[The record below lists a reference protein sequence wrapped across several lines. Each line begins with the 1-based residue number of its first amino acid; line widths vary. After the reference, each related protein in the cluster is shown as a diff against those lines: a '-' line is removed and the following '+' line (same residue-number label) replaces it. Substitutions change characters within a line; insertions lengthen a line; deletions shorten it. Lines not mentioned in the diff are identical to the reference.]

1 MLLVDTFRKFRK
13 KSRFWGKNTSTKFQK
28 FWDTSIKVGWT
39 PPKYPWY
46 QLGWSWKGRS
56 SSIRVRSKLLKG
68 GVVRSWQVQ
77 NWSWS
82 IQVGSRLV
90 RDGQITSGS
99 NRSYWGVVTITPD
112 RVGVSHAW
120 PELIRVRYELV
131 SGGQVSYFRL
141 KAGWEWLRL
150 LG

>member
-1 MLLVDTFRKFRK
+1 M
-13 KSRFWGKNTSTKFQK
+13 
-28 FWDTSIKVGWT
+28 
-39 PPKYPWY
+39 
-46 QLGWSWKGRS
+46 
-56 SSIRVRSKLLKG
+56 
-68 GVVRSWQVQ
+68 
-77 NWSWS
+77 
-82 IQVGSRLV
+82 
-90 RDGQITSGS
+90 
-99 NRSYWGVVTITPD
+99 VTITPD